1 MPGRGAV
8 PWAAPLVLLGDVVLL
23 DVAVLLGVAVLVVPL
38 LDDEAALAIAAPP
51 PVRAAVTASVV
62 SSGRTLRC
70 KSFTSWLW
78 GNRTMHRDR
87 RKFVGGREECSPRTG
102 YARAAQRSTGPARRE
117 GVPAKPAH
125 LRRYE

>member
-1 MPGRGAV
+1 V

-23 DVAVLLGVAVLVVPL
+23 DVTVLLGVAALVVPL

-78 GNRTMHRDR
+78 GDPHHA
-87 RKFVGGREECSPRTG
+87 PRTSQVRRRRRRVRQENRRTPG
-102 YARAAQRSTGPARRE
+102 GPSAAPAGFQVAPPLPR
-117 GVPAKPAH
+117 G
-125 LRRYE
+125 

>member
-23 DVAVLLGVAVLVVPL
+23 DVAVLLGVVALLGVAVLVVPL
-38 LDDEAALAIAAPP
+38 LDDEAALAMAAPP

-62 SSGRTLRC
+62 SSGRILRC

-78 GNRTMHRDR
+78 GDRTMHRER
-87 RKFVGGREECSPRTG
+87 RKFVGGEEECGRRTG
-102 YARAAQRSTGPARRE
+102 ERQAG
-117 GVPAKPAH
+117 
-125 LRRYE
+125 